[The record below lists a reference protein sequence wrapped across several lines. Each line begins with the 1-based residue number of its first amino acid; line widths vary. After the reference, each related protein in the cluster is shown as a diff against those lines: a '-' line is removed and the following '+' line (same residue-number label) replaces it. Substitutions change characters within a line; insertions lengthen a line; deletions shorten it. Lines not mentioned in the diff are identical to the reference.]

1 MEYVSMEYVEMESIV
16 YLESTRDCGR
26 ETWQDVEWRM
36 FEESE
41 RAYKRERGVN

>member
-1 MEYVSMEYVEMESIV
+1 MESIV
-16 YLESTRDCGR
+16 YLESTRDCER
-26 ETWQDVEWRM
+26 ETWQDALDVEWRM